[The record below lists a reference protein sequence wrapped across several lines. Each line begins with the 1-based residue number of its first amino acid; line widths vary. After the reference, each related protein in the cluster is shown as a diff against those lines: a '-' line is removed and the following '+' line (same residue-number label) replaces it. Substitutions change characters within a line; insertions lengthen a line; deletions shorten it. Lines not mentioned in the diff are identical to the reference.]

1 MARCQG
7 MQCDKIHI
15 PYVDTYLRKSQS
27 TTEVK
32 TLLTFDSPS
41 VPINVEG
48 HCKPQE
54 FNGVCNVFNCPWVE
68 FNTEETNSAQVNDYC
83 DAFSDKYALSF
94 VHKLRILGL
103 LFSSNIQKY
112 VII

>member
-32 TLLTFDSPS
+32 TLLSFDSPL
-41 VPINVEG
+41 VPMNVEG

-68 FNTEETNSAQVNDYC
+68 FNTEETNSAQVNDFH
-83 DAFSDKYALSF
+83 DLLS
-94 VHKLRILGL
+94 HKIG
-103 LFSSNIQKY
+103 S
-112 VII
+112 VC